1 MRQEKNNDTTTMEE
15 KTMTQPLSNLFKVMF
30 QFPRAPP
37 GSQAR
42 KTSPRVDDPALRWL
56 RQLWDF
62 MQKLG
67 YLLPQHHQPSFLC
80 MYSI

>member
-1 MRQEKNNDTTTMEE
+1 
-15 KTMTQPLSNLFKVMF
+15 MTQPLSNLFKVMF

-62 MQKLG
+62 MPQKLG
-67 YLLPQHHQPSFLC
+67 YYPNIISLLFC
-80 MYSI
+80 VCIVYNII

>member
-1 MRQEKNNDTTTMEE
+1 MEE

-67 YLLPQHHQPSFLC
+67 YYPNIISLLFC
-80 MYSI
+80 VCIVYNIM